1 MQYLL
6 SKDELDNL
14 VPKKEVEDRVEA
26 LELARK
32 RILEVSQF
40 RCMYDVRTGYCDS
53 CPCLMKDEEARE
65 YESTTGHRGKLYEKY
80 TLICGLRKSFS
91 K

>member
-1 MQYLL
+1 MEYIL
-6 SKDELDNL
+6 SREELDNL
-14 VPKKEVEDRVEA
+14 VPKKEKTDRDDA
-26 LELARK
+26 LELAKK

-40 RCMYDVRTGYCDS
+40 RCIHDSRTGYCDS